1 MLIPFL
7 LARGTIHENAIT
19 SCGKEIDN
27 VSFVYSM
34 LRPIKGEFSKDRMK
48 GEINAKVR
56 KREESS
62 QTQSDYSLET
72 HLVDEG
78 DAGAAAVLVVDKV
91 LDGWNNDGLLTN
103 NSDEVISDEGSASM
117 IQQVSHCKRKLD
129 VESSHCEKRLRQA
142 KSNVSTITGKFHIYA
157 SQC

>member
-1 MLIPFL
+1 MLIPSL

-34 LRPIKGEFSKDRMK
+34 LRAIKGEFSKDRMK
-48 GEINAKVR
+48 SEINAKIR
-56 KREESS
+56 KREEESG

-72 HLVDEG
+72 HVVDEG
-78 DAGAAAVLVVDKV
+78 DAGEAAVLVDIV
-91 LDGWNNDGLLTN
+91 LDGWNNDLLTN

-117 IQQVSHCKRKLD
+117 IQQVSHCKRKL
-129 VESSHCEKRLRQA
+129 ETSSCGKRLRQV